1 MSPDD
6 DMLHGNNLLD
16 SNLPDLYLLEL
27 KTFIIMGRIRQQI
40 PKGNFIFK
48 NQANAKGK
56 RILYLRYYVNGIPVM
71 TSTRR

>member
-40 PKGNFIFK
+40 PKRNFIFK